1 MIRKKLIAGNLSKH
15 YVCVKYNTVQ
25 DFVVAWCNGD
35 LDLNTMK
42 KNYYFYVKSD
52 NPRASLYKQAI
63 YEIEKIKLD
72 MQWGEKSK
80 EFDKV

>member
-1 MIRKKLIAGNLSKH
+1 MSDKR
-15 YVCVKYNTVQ
+15 VRYNTVQ
-25 DFVVAWCNGD
+25 DFVIAWNNGD
-35 LDLNTMK
+35 LDLNSMK
-42 KNYYFYVKSD
+42 KNYYSYVKSD